1 MVGQVVSRDNNII
14 PTDIILLRNP
24 FNVPPI
30 HVAFQRWKNAHD
42 QLISAIAAY
51 ANACITLESSCSR
64 ARLSYS
70 EDNGDLEAVLLT
82 IELELPRIEEQR
94 QSLVKSMAT
103 LKKARNL
110 SYTLVPANI
119 LPPSIL
125 VSVFSTVID
134 SQHANQTHHLP
145 EDLIRPHPALTMS
158 CVSTGWHNLVSNSPS
173 LWSSIFIH
181 SKDLGRFA
189 TQMALHRAGSALL
202 DVQISLPKDVTGD
215 WLWCLRSRWE
225 QIRSLDLVL
234 SNLDALREVLSIWPN
249 DTLASSLRSLSAKII
264 KTNYPG
270 DAPPPKLLPE
280 AHKSF
285 LQNITSMS
293 LYGGYFDWDSAA
305 FRGLEHLQLVSI
317 ANRTGPT
324 INQIAHILRSSPRLR
339 SLCLGDMRIHSDEA
353 QETYPVY
360 LEYLTKL
367 SIMSF
372 AEADLCKILSIV
384 SPGPRP
390 LTLHTN
396 YELVQTPATEAY
408 IELFRRSKI
417 EAIYFH
423 SRISRNTVTNV
434 FASLPHL
441 RYIYFSR
448 NKHLSVMLQALSAPQ
463 ITRVDDPQDITNEE
477 PPAHDRVVI
486 RTSIL
491 PSYDPSSPPTGTPY
505 PLLETLYFHDC
516 KFKMTNSEM
525 GYLITHQPNLTIK
538 VQICDPPNL
547 GDILSRYPV
556 TLVSGRVYIRTIPA
570 NKSPDDIPFYGLN
583 RKNIYTVAKRSHSHI
598 LTTGTLVFDDSDLST

>member
-1 MVGQVVSRDNNII
+1 
-14 PTDIILLRNP
+14 
-24 FNVPPI
+24 
-30 HVAFQRWKNAHD
+30 
-42 QLISAIAAY
+42 
-51 ANACITLESSCSR
+51 
-64 ARLSYS
+64 
-70 EDNGDLEAVLLT
+70 
-82 IELELPRIEEQR
+82 
-94 QSLVKSMAT
+94 
-103 LKKARNL
+103 
-110 SYTLVPANI
+110 
-119 LPPSIL
+119 
-125 VSVFSTVID
+125 
-134 SQHANQTHHLP
+134 
-145 EDLIRPHPALTMS
+145 
-158 CVSTGWHNLVSNSPS
+158 
-173 LWSSIFIH
+173 
-181 SKDLGRFA
+181 
-189 TQMALHRAGSALL
+189 MALHRAGSALL
-202 DVQISLPKDVTGD
+202 DIQISLPRDATGD
-215 WLWCLRSRWE
+215 WLWFLRSRWE

-234 SNLDALREVLSIWPN
+234 SNMDALREVLSIWPS
-249 DTLASSLRSLSAKII
+249 DALASSLRSLSAKII

-270 DAPPPKLLPE
+270 DAPPPKILAE
-280 AHKSF
+280 AHENF

-317 ANRTGPT
+317 AGRPSPT
-324 INQIAHILRSSPRLR
+324 ITQIAHILRSSPRLQ

-396 YELVQTPATEAY
+396 YELVQNPATEAY

-417 EAIYFH
+417 ESIYFH
-423 SRISRNTVTNV
+423 SRISRSTLTDV

-448 NKHLSVMLQALSAPQ
+448 NKYLSLILQALSAPQ
-463 ITRVDDPQDITNEE
+463 ITPEGDLQDTANEE

-491 PSYDPSSPPTGTPY
+491 PSYDHSSPPTGIPC
-505 PLLETLYFHDC
+505 PLLETLFFHDC

-556 TLVSGRVYIRTIPA
+556 ALVSGRVDIRTIPA
-570 NKSPDDIPFYGLN
+570 NESPDDIPFYGLN
-583 RKNIYTVAKRSHSHI
+583 RKNIFPLAKRSQSNV
-598 LTTGTLVFDDSDLST
+598 TATRTLVLDDGALET